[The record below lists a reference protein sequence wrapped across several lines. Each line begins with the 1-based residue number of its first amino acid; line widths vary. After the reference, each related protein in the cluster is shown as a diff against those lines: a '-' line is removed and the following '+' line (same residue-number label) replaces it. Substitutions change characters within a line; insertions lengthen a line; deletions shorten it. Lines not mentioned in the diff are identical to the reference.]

1 MNKNRDY
8 IKNWNLNK
16 NTFGGWVQVLVKV
29 WVLLSMPI
37 PWSKFSL
44 EAESRFNVINFSK
57 FCTNGLII

>member
-16 NTFGGWVQVLVKV
+16 NKFGGWVQVFVEV

-37 PWSKFSL
+37 SWSKFSL
-44 EAESRFNVINFSK
+44 EAKSK
-57 FCTNGLII
+57 FIFIIFQNFGQMV